1 MAGIYVHIPFCK
13 SKCRYCDFASFPD
26 KLCFAES
33 YMACVYREMAMRKE
47 DLKGY
52 AFDTLY
58 IGGGTPSVIDENYI
72 AMLVAAAR
80 KNFNLSKDAEIT
92 IEMNPGTVSAK
103 KIETYLKCGIN
114 RFSVGLQTAV
124 DSQLS
129 ELGRIHNLK
138 EFLLCAKL
146 LKGRNF
152 SVDVMIG
159 LKNQTIADI
168 EKTIETAAYSGANHI
183 SMYALSPE
191 DGTPIYTD
199 YLNGEL
205 PDNDEVAEMYLSG
218 VKKLKELGFDRYEV
232 SNFSKKGYESRHNL
246 NYWRRG
252 DYIGFGVAAS
262 SCVNNVRFT
271 NTFDLDEYFKCIL
284 SNHLAVKDR
293 EEVDL
298 AGQEEEFIM
307 LALRTSRGLD
317 TEEYSKLFNKNFSEV
332 YAAAIQKVGT
342 YIEVNG
348 NFLKIKD
355 EFLFIQ
361 NSIIVEFLNVPF
373 NQVS

>member
-33 YMACVYREMAMRKE
+33 YMACVYREMAMRKVE
-47 DLKGY
+47 LKGY
-52 AFDTLY
+52 DFDTLY

-80 KNFNLSKDAEIT
+80 KNFNLKENAEIT

-124 DSQLS
+124 DSQLA

-138 EFLLCAKL
+138 EFLLCTKL
-146 LKGRNF
+146 LKDRNF

-159 LKNQTIADI
+159 LKDQTVADI
-168 EKTIETAAYSGANHI
+168 EKTIETAAYSGAKHI

-205 PDNDEVAEMYLSG
+205 PDGDEVAGMYEAG
-218 VKKLKELGFDRYEV
+218 VEKLKVLGFDRYEV
-232 SNFSKKGYESRHNL
+232 SNFCKKGFESSHNL

-262 SCVNNVRFT
+262 SCINNVRFT

-284 SNHLAVKDR
+284 SGHLAVKDR
-293 EEVDL
+293 EEIDKT
-298 AGQEEEFIM
+298 GQEEEFIM

-317 TEEYSKLFNKNFSEV
+317 LKEFEKLFNENFLDK
-332 YAAAIQKVGT
+332 YAIALQKVTG
-342 YIEVNG
+342 YIEVNDG
-348 NFLKIKD
+348 FLKIKD
-355 EFLFIQ
+355 RFLFIQ
-361 NSIIVEFLNVPF
+361 NSIMVEFLQAV
-373 NQVS
+373 